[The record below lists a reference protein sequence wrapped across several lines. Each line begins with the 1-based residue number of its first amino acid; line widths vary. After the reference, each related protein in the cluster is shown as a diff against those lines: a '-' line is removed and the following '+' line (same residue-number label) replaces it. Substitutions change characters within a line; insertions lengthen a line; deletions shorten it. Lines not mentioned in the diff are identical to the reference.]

1 MSEVFFQLKNV
12 RVWRGDRCVLQN
24 FSLEFRQGES
34 VALLGPNG
42 SGKSTLLQVLA
53 GDLAVEFDHSSTC
66 ELFGESCWSLEE
78 LRHRIGVVTPE
89 QVERFAADEVAADVV
104 LSGLRGA
111 YGRTR
116 EMRFSTREQEAARV
130 AMDWAGVS
138 ELAARTFGTLSSGER
153 RRFLIARALA
163 HKPEV
168 LVMDEP
174 STALDFGGSQALTR
188 CLRRTMREGCTV
200 ILVTHHPE
208 EIPPE
213 IQRVVLLQDGAI
225 LADGPKGSVL
235 TSANLEKLY
244 SVTLHVS
251 WHHGWCRVHSKE

>member
-12 RVWRGDRCVLQN
+12 RVWRGNRCVLDD
-24 FSLEFRQGES
+24 FSLEFRHGES

-53 GDLAVEFDHSSTC
+53 GDLSVEFDHASTC

-89 QVERFAADEVAADVV
+89 QVERFAPDEIAADVV

-116 EMRFSTREQEAARV
+116 EMRFSAREQDAARV
-130 AMDWAGVS
+130 AMDWAGVA
-138 ELAARTFGTLSSGER
+138 ELATRTFGTLSSGER

-213 IQRVVLLQDGAI
+213 IERVILLRDGAV
-225 LADGPKGSVL
+225 LADGPKRKTL
-235 TSANLEKLY
+235 TTTLLDQLY
-244 SVTLHVS
+244 AVPLHVS
-251 WHHGWCRVHSKE
+251 WHAGWCSVRAAE

>member
-12 RVWRGDRCVLQN
+12 RIWRGDRCVLNN
-24 FSLEFRQGES
+24 FSLEFRHGES

-53 GDLAVEFDHSSTC
+53 GDLSVEFDHSSTC
-66 ELFGESCWSLEE
+66 KLFGESCWSLEE

-89 QVERFAADEVAADVV
+89 QVERFAADEIAADVV

-116 EMRFSTREQEAARV
+116 DMRFSAREQESARI

-163 HKPEV
+163 HKPQV

-174 STALDFGGSQALTR
+174 STALDFGGSQALTS

-213 IQRVVLLQDGAI
+213 IERVMLLHDGAI
-225 LADGPKGSVL
+225 LADGNKRSVL
-235 TSANLEKLY
+235 TAKNLQQLY
-244 SVTLHVS
+244 AVPLRVS
-251 WHHGWCRVHSKE
+251 WHEGWCRVRSAE

>member
-1 MSEVFFQLKNV
+1 MSKVFFQLKNV

-24 FSLEFRQGES
+24 FSLEFRHGES

-53 GDLAVEFDHSSTC
+53 GELAVEFDHSSTC

-89 QVERFAADEVAADVV
+89 QVERFAADEIAADVV

-116 EMRFSTREQEAARV
+116 EMRFNTREQDATRE
-130 AMDWAGVS
+130 AMDWAGVA
-138 ELAARTFGTLSSGER
+138 ELAPRSFGTLSSGER

-163 HKPEV
+163 HKPQV

-213 IQRVVLLQDGAI
+213 IERVVLLQNGNI
-225 LADGPKGSVL
+225 LADGSKRKIL
-235 TSANLEKLY
+235 TKALLEQLY
-244 SVTLHVS
+244 ALPLRVS
-251 WHHGWCRVHSKE
+251 WHEGWCRVHAAE